1 MKTSLSGVTPYITKD
16 GSEIRE
22 LLHPNQHR
30 GRNQSLAEA
39 VIPPGTS
46 TQLHRHHKTE
56 EIYHVTRGSGRMTLG
71 EQQFE
76 IMVGDSINDILA
88 ARNASVPSIGV
99 TFGYTDVPMAE
110 LEPDVV
116 IDDFA
121 ALTPDLVGRLLTGRD
136 AAA

>member
-30 GRNQSLAEA
+30 VRKQSLAEA
-39 VIPPGTS
+39 VIPPGS
-46 TQLHRHHKTE
+46 CTQLHRHHQTE

-76 IMVGDSINDILA
+76 IMVGDSIAIL
-88 ARNASVPSIGV
+88 PSTPHCVENHGTEALHILCCCAPAYSHDD
-99 TFGYTDVPMAE
+99 TE
-110 LEPDVV
+110 L
-116 IDDFA
+116 
-121 ALTPDLVGRLLTGRD
+121 LY
-136 AAA
+136 